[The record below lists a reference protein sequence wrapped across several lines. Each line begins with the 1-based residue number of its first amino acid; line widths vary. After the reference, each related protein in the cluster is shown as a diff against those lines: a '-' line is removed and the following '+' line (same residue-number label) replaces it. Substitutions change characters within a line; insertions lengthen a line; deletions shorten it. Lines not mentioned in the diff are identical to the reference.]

1 MDVHL
6 PKSFSISSIAEL
18 LSVSTKLL
26 LEHLVVT
33 MCTSL
38 VIFSV
43 LAVSAM
49 ADMMAFTNANSFGA
63 MLKRGDTILKRQGY
77 TPDTTYCGRGDTCA
91 EACGANS
98 VECPSSDTSMFYC
111 HDSNDGSVR
120 SSVTTLS
127 IVD

>member
-1 MDVHL
+1 MR
-6 PKSFSISSIAEL
+6 
-18 LSVSTKLL
+18 
-26 LEHLVVT
+26 
-33 MCTSL
+33 TSL
-38 VIFSV
+38 VTFSL
-43 LAVSAM
+43 LAISAM

-98 VECPSSDTSMFYC
+98 VECPSSDTSMLYC

-120 SSVTTLS
+120 SSITTLS